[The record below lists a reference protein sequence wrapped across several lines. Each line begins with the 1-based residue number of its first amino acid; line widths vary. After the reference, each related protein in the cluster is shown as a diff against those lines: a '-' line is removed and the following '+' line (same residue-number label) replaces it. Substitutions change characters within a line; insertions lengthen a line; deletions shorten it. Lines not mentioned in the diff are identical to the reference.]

1 MNFKRTICII
11 AAMAMV
17 LLLGACTVVEPQ
29 NNAGTQASGNV
40 TTEAPTGTS
49 TEVPTD
55 APTDAPTETP
65 TNAPTETPTNAPAG
79 TPTDAPTNAPTGT
92 PTNAPTD
99 APTEAPTEPSA
110 DNYKAPENY
119 EEYIAMSGEDQMR
132 FINSFPSVDA
142 FVDWVTAAREEY
154 EASKDKTPLGPGG
167 IIDVG
172 GN

>member
-55 APTDAPTETP
+55 APTDAPTEAP
-65 TNAPTETPTNAPAG
+65 TNAPTG
-79 TPTDAPTNAPTGT
+79 TPTDAPTNAPTGM
-92 PTNAPTD
+92 PTD
-99 APTEAPTEPSA
+99 APTEAPTEAPTQAPTDPSV

-119 EEYIAMSGEDQMR
+119 EEYIAMSGEDQTR
-132 FINSFPSVDA
+132 FINSFPSADA
-142 FVDWVTAAREEY
+142 FLEWLVAASEEY
-154 EASKDKTPLGPGG
+154 EASRDKTPVGPGG

>member
-17 LLLGACTVVEPQ
+17 LLLGACAVVEPTP
-29 NNAGTQASGNV
+29 TQAPTG
-40 TTEAPTGTS
+40 TPTEAPTQ
-49 TEVPTD
+49 
-55 APTDAPTETP
+55 APTGTPTEAPTQ
-65 TNAPTETPTNAPAG
+65 APTG

-92 PTNAPTD
+92 PTDAPIN
-99 APTEAPTEPSA
+99 APTEAPTQAPTQAPTEPSV

-119 EEYIAMSGEDQMR
+119 EEYIAMSGEDQTR

-142 FVDWVTAAREEY
+142 FLDWVTAAREEY

>member
-11 AAMAMV
+11 AVMAMV

-55 APTDAPTETP
+55 APTDAPTE
-65 TNAPTETPTNAPAG
+65 A
-79 TPTDAPTNAPTGT
+79 

-99 APTEAPTEPSA
+99 APNEAPTQVPTEAPTQAPTEPSV

-119 EEYIAMSGEDQMR
+119 EEYIAMSGEDQTR

-142 FVDWVTAAREEY
+142 FLDWVTAAREEY